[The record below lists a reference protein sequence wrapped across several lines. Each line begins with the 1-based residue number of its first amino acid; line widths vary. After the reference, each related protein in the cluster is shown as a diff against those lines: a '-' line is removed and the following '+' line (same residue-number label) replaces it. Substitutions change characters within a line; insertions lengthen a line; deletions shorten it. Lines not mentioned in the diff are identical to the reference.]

1 MKLDFNDKLVGG
13 FNYEF
18 VRGVSTASA
27 GVAELGEC
35 VETMSRVRNGDFES
49 WIEHW
54 GATANRVSAFAQQQ
68 FDAGDKSVK
77 GVSQQILTNS
87 FNSTDCGI
95 ANAALNQV
103 FGRIPGRLSRIVD

>member
-68 FDAGDKSVK
+68 FDAGERGQSTNLDKLVQFNGLRDRQRSSEPSVR
-77 GVSQQILTNS
+77 
-87 FNSTDCGI
+87 
-95 ANAALNQV
+95 AY
-103 FGRIPGRLSRIVD
+103 SRQTVKNC